1 MWSQK
6 AGICLAA
13 FGIFSFSLHAQ
24 APGTIRGVVHDPQHH
39 PVENAHVKL
48 SCENSGPVR
57 TSQSNADGEFELTS
71 VPPVPC
77 ELSVEAKS
85 FRDQKQQLSAGGRS
99 SVLHF
104 QLELA
109 SVNQSVEVS
118 ASKLDTQVSTVQS
131 LTTAEEIEH
140 TPGADQTNSLQM
152 ITDFVPGA
160 YMVHD
165 MLHMRGGHQVN
176 WFIDGVPVIN
186 TNIAANV
193 APFINP
199 KNVDELETE
208 RGGFSSEYGDR
219 TYGFFNVLTPSG
231 FDRNN
236 QAELIT
242 SLGNF
247 YTTDDQVNFGGH
259 TQRLGYYASVDAN
272 RSQLGL
278 SNPTS
283 AVIHDQQSGV
293 GGFASLLYNPTPKD
307 QLRWT
312 VSLRGDHY
320 QVPNTPEDQA
330 AGIRD
335 LDLERDYLIGFNW
348 THTISDGILF
358 TTTPYLH
365 YNSSHYLGGPADT
378 PFILDDN
385 DRSYYVGGRA
395 LIQAQKKK
403 HNARAGLEI
412 WGQRDNTFFG
422 LSANPVTDETGPQK
436 LAQTQQHWAN
446 SDALFLEDQYKATS
460 WLTLD
465 LGLRMTHYGG
475 LVSEN
480 VADPRLG
487 AAIRVPRLGWIVR
500 GYYAYYYQPPPLN
513 SLSGPLL
520 DFALAQGV
528 SFTCLHGE
536 RDIQHDFGVTLPYRG
551 WALDID
557 NFHTSARNFLDHDV
571 IGNSGIFVPLSDLGA
586 RITGTEFSLRSPE
599 IHHAAR
605 LRIAY
610 SNQIARGI
618 GPITGGL
625 LSDSTAET
633 FLLDHDQRN
642 TLSTVLSLRLP
653 WQIWATPTYSF
664 GSGFLDGDGP
674 GHLPPHS
681 TVDLAIGKRFGEN
694 WSASV
699 NANNLANSR
708 YLLDNSNTFGG
719 THFIHPRQIY
729 GELRF
734 RFHL

>member
-1 MWSQK
+1 MWSQR

-13 FGIFSFSLHAQ
+13 YGILSFILDAQ
-24 APGTIRGVVHDPQHH
+24 VPGTIKGVVHDPQHH
-39 PVENAHVKL
+39 PVEDAQVKL
-48 SCENSGPVR
+48 SCRNSDR
-57 TSQSNADGEFELTS
+57 ILTSRSNSDGEFEIAGS
-71 VPPVPC
+71 PAGAC
-77 ELSVEAKS
+77 EISVEARS
-85 FRDQKQQLSAGGRS
+85 FRKQTQQVVSDTRS

-104 QLELA
+104 RLELA
-109 SVNQSVEVS
+109 RVNESVEVS

-131 LTTAEEIEH
+131 VTTAKEIER

-236 QAELIT
+236 QAELTT
-242 SLGNF
+242 SFGNF
-247 YTTDDQVNFGGH
+247 YTTDDQFNFSGH
-259 TQRLGYYASVDAN
+259 TQRLGYYASIDAN
-272 RSQLGL
+272 RAQLGL
-278 SNPTS
+278 SNPT
-283 AVIHDQQSGV
+283 AAAIHDQQSGI
-293 GGFASLLYNPTPKD
+293 GGFTSLLYNPTPKD
-307 QLRWT
+307 QLRLT

-320 QVPNTPEDQA
+320 QIPNTPDDQA

-335 LDLERDYLIGFNW
+335 LDLERDYLVGLNW
-348 THTISDGILF
+348 THTISSGVLF
-358 TTTPYLH
+358 SATPYLH
-365 YNSSHYLGGPADT
+365 YNSTRYLGGPADT

-403 HNARAGLEI
+403 HNARAGLEV

-422 LSANPVTDETGPQK
+422 LTANPLTGEASPQK
-436 LAQTQQHWAN
+436 LAQSEQHWAN

-480 VADPRLG
+480 FADPRLG
-487 AAIRVPRLGWIVR
+487 AAIRIPKLKWIVR

-528 SFTCLHGE
+528 SFTPLHGE
-536 RDIQHDFGVTLPYRG
+536 RDIQHDFGLTIPYRG
-551 WALDID
+551 WALDVD

-586 RITGTEFSLRSPE
+586 RITGTELSLHSPE
-599 IHHAAR
+599 IGHVAR

-618 GPITGGL
+618 SPITGGL
-625 LSDSTAET
+625 LSDSIGET

-674 GHLPPHS
+674 AHLPPHS
-681 TVDLAIGKRFGEN
+681 TVDLAIGRRFGEN
-694 WSASV
+694 WTASV
-699 NANNLANSR
+699 NATNLANSR
-708 YLLDNSNTFGG
+708 YLLDDSNTFGG
-719 THFIHPRQIY
+719 THYIHPRQIY